1 MFWTRNWGYVS
12 SREELAMLNRAER
25 HLKQKKKPTG
35 QRREIA
41 SDDDLKELRKM
52 IDEKLNSN

>member
-25 HLKQKKKPTG
+25 HRKIKERKRK
-35 QRREIA
+35 R
-41 SDDDLKELRKM
+41 DDRKTA
-52 IDEKLNSN
+52 KR

>member
-25 HLKQKKKPTG
+25 HMKQKKKPTG
-35 QRREIA
+35 QRLPA
-41 SDDDLKELRKM
+41 VKVKH
-52 IDEKLNSN
+52 

>member
-25 HLKQKKKPTG
+25 HM
-35 QRREIA
+35 
-41 SDDDLKELRKM
+41 KELERESVRSNK
-52 IDEKLNSN
+52 NSSKHH

>member
-12 SREELAMLNRAER
+12 SREELAMLNQAER

>member
-25 HLKQKKKPTG
+25 HMKKKKKSTKTVKTHICKD
-35 QRREIA
+35 RWKR
-41 SDDDLKELRKM
+41 
-52 IDEKLNSN
+52 

>member
-35 QRREIA
+35 QRLPAFKVGKNI
-41 SDDDLKELRKM
+41 KH
-52 IDEKLNSN
+52 

>member
-52 IDEKLNSN
+52 IDEKPNSN

>member
-25 HLKQKKKPTG
+25 HLKQKKKPTV
-35 QRREIA
+35 QR
-41 SDDDLKELRKM
+41 LPVFKTRKN
-52 IDEKLNSN
+52 K